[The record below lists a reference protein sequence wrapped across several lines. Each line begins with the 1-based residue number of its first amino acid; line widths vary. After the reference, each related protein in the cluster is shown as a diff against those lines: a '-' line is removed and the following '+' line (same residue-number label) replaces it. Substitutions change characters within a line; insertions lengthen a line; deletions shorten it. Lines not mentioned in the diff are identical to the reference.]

1 MNLHL
6 HKTVFVN
13 MGKIDLG
20 RGAPGQQQGV
30 GVESSAGCR
39 GEASDE
45 IFVQCTHT
53 LKMWKNENDD
63 IDITIIE

>member
-13 MGKIDLG
+13 MGEKIDLG
-20 RGAPGQQQGV
+20 RGAPGQQGV
-30 GVESSAGCR
+30 GVESSAGL
-39 GEASDE
+39 GKASEE

>member
-1 MNLHL
+1 LL
-6 HKTVFVN
+6 IW
-13 MGKIDLG
+13 GEIDLG
-20 RGAPGQQQGV
+20 RGAPGQQGVV
-30 GVESSAGCR
+30 GVEALLAWGK
-39 GEASDE
+39 ASEE